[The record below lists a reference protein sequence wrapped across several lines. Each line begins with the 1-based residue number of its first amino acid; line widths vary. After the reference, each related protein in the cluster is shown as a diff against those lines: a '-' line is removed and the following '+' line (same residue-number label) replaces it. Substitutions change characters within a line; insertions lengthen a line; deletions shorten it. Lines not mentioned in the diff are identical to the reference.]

1 ARRLS
6 DFRRH
11 PAPFAERVLV
21 VLHMDH
27 SVAVLLPQSGMAAAD
42 DSAIPVVPHA
52 DPLRH
57 PRRLALEPA
66 HDFADVR
73 TILRVASWGHIQ
85 TRATRRKLR
94 GYLTSIILFRQC
106 RTVFVDALNNA
117 FSFSMR

>member
-27 SVAVLLPQSGMAAAD
+27 SVAVLLPQSGMVAAD

-57 PRRLALEPA
+57 SRRLALEPA
-66 HDFADVR
+66 YDFADVR
-73 TILRVASWGHIQ
+73 SILRVASVADDSIKGDFLAKIHRIG
-85 TRATRRKLR
+85 RA
-94 GYLTSIILFRQC
+94 
-106 RTVFVDALNNA
+106 V
-117 FSFSMR
+117 